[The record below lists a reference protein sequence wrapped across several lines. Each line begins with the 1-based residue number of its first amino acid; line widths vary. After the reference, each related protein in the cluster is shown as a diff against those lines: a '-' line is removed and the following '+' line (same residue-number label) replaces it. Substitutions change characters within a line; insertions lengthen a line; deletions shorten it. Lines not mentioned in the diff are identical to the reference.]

1 MLGKLQNT
9 KSSQAFS
16 RLYSAVRKRFPIRE
30 AVGAQKRLRAQALFQ
45 IVEQQKRAGAA
56 VTAGVVMVEFQPQMV
71 TERIQLMILQIRICL
86 SAHLAGTQ
94 IGSLRL
100 PVDVIVMQAAG

>member
-1 MLGKLQNT
+1 MSVTVKELKKNYNLNEEQM
-9 KSSQAFS
+9 K
-16 RLYSAVRKRFPIRE
+16 KIRDAMDAAQRAIE
-30 AVGAQKRLRAQALFQ
+30 ADIPGRRSHF
-45 IVEQQKRAGAA
+45 EQQKRAGAA